1 MSSTNKG
8 QPASIDNWQDPLL
21 HGANKEQ
28 TTSFWDCLGSI
39 LSFSGVL
46 CFSANHCAFLGFYGL
61 PRGIPSNG
69 QMSNCPTFPEPKC
82 ITWPFSGSGVLRVL
96 RARRSSGRQSLLHLW
111 RIQLGARIVFRTLRN
126 SEGLVANPNE
136 KPQIFPREDLFVLL
150 LLCDRVQP
158 PRGDI
163 MDRICATKHDMGMDG
178 LDVKI

>member
-1 MSSTNKG
+1 MYYSCNTSTFQGVSNG
-8 QPASIDNWQDPLL
+8 ILHHLWVSIGPPFEGPGRSKMQ
-21 HGANKEQ
+21 Q
-28 TTSFWDCLGSI
+28 F
-39 LSFSGVL
+39 L

-69 QMSNCPTFPEPKC
+69 QMSNCPTFPEPKG